1 MASIKKRIRRYIHPL
16 DRTGG
21 EAAEL
26 GPVGPVTPE
35 PKSKLALVRTR
46 RELND
51 AYLESVLNFP
61 RDRTFLLIDNDTD
74 GLQCRL
80 GAHRA
85 TWLFYHDDRRHG
97 RRKITSKR
105 LGFFPGTSTEEARD
119 KARIERGRIAA
130 GDLSPGKREAIK
142 LDTSMAEY
150 IDHLKRKAAR
160 NEKPARWATNVQNYA
175 KNYIL
180 PRFGG
185 WTLADLALHPGAVA
199 DWHKD
204 VTEAAGEVTANHCCR
219 VLRASYRRS
228 AKRDPSLPQ
237 RDPCSA
243 VEYNPET
250 PAQTALA
257 FRDFPKWL
265 KAWHALEVGPKAP
278 TRKEYHAFCLFT
290 GVRPGEAAR
299 IRWRDVKPA
308 QRVVLIPAA
317 KASNTIRIIMSAP
330 IAGIL
335 KRARD
340 LGKPKS
346 ADDFVFP
353 HSFHHPHRDDLPAT
367 GHDLRHTYRTVCA
380 DQGIDDV
387 LAHVLQGWAPKNI
400 SEKYVTRL
408 VMAEGTGIRAAQ
420 RKVSRKIIQLLG
432 SDPTRP

>member
-1 MASIKKRIRRYIHPL
+1 MEGDRKPIRKL
-16 DRTGG
+16 DFPAGLDLDG
-21 EAAEL
+21 F
-26 GPVGPVTPE
+26 
-35 PKSKLALVRTR
+35 
-46 RELND
+46 
-51 AYLESVLNFP
+51 LESILNFP
-61 RDRTFLLIDNDTD
+61 RDRVVLYRDTSCD
-74 GLQCRL
+74 GLQCRV
-80 GAHRA
+80 GAHRT
-85 TWLFYHDDRRHG
+85 TWLFYHDDRRAG
-97 RRKITSKR
+97 RRRYISKR
-105 LGFFPGTSTEEARD
+105 LGFFPTMRTEDARNA
-119 KARIERGRIAA
+119 ARVERGKVAA
-130 GDLSPGKREAIK
+130 GEVAPGKREAVK

-150 IDHLKRKAAR
+150 IDHLERKAAK
-160 NEKPARWATNVQNYA
+160 NGKEARWARNVKNYN

-185 WTLADLALHPGAVA
+185 WTLADLAMHPGAVA

-204 VTEAAGEVTANHCCR
+204 TTEKAGEVTANHCCR
-219 VLRASYRRS
+219 VLRAAYRRS

-243 VEYNPET
+243 VEYNAET

-265 KAWHALEVGPKAP
+265 KAWDALEVGPKAP
-278 TRKEYHAFCLFT
+278 TRKQYHAFCLFT

-317 KASNTIRIIMSAP
+317 KASNTIRIIMSAA
-330 IAGIL
+330 IARIL

-340 LGKPKS
+340 LGKPES

-408 VMAEGTGIRAAQ
+408 VMAAGAGIRAAQ
-420 RKVSRKIIQLLG
+420 RKVSHKIIQLLG
-432 SDPTRP
+432 RDPTKGSAP